1 MSSSN
6 TPIADGR
13 PLPGDLAIWVFI
25 MAELL
30 VFAVFFMVFAWVKH
44 QHMLQFQ
51 TLQLQLH
58 RNWGLL
64 NTLFLLSGSF
74 AMAEAA
80 HRQNQGH
87 KRSDILITMM
97 FALAC
102 GIGFVFMKLH
112 EFAVDTQTGM
122 TLSSSLFAT
131 FYWCMTFFHFMHVLL
146 GLTIIAIVTYKVA
159 FLELPEHYSGIDTVA
174 SYWHMVDLVWLILF
188 LQLYVLI

>member
-1 MSSSN
+1 MSIRITN
-6 TPIADGR
+6 AAQDQ

-30 VFAVFFMVFAWVKH
+30 VFALFFMVFAWVKH
-44 QHMLQFQ
+44 QHLLQFQ

-58 RNWGLL
+58 RTWGLV
-64 NTLFLLSGSF
+64 NTLLLLSGSY

-80 HRQNQGH
+80 HRQAMGRN
-87 KRSDILITMM
+87 RSEVLIALVI
-97 FALAC
+97 ALAV
-102 GIGFVFMKLH
+102 GTGFILMKLH
-112 EFAVDTQTGM
+112 EFSVDIRTGL

-146 GLTIIAIVTYKVA
+146 GLTIIAVVTCKITSSD
-159 FLELPEHYSGIDTVA
+159 LPRDYSGVDTVA